1 MLGRRIKLF
10 KLFGFEVQID
20 LSWLIIAVLVAW
32 SLAVGF
38 FPFRYKDLSM
48 QTYWV
53 MGVVGAIGFFLS
65 VIFHEIFHSL
75 VARRF
80 GIPMK
85 GITLFIFGGV
95 SEMGDEPPSA
105 KTEFLVAVVG
115 PLSSIAIALAFY
127 GFHVLGVRGGG
138 WPLSMDGVV
147 LYLAYMN
154 SLLGAFNLLP
164 AFPLDGGR
172 MLRAVLWA
180 LKKNLR
186 WATRVASGIGSGFA
200 LLLMFFG
207 VFQFLFTGNLIGGI
221 WSFLIGVFLQGAA
234 RMSYQQVLIR
244 KALEGEQVR
253 RFMKSDPLTVPPST
267 SVRQL
272 VEDYIYKYH
281 FKMFPVTEGP
291 DKLIGCVTT
300 KQLEGVPREEWN
312 LKTVRD
318 LATQC
323 TPENTIEPEDDA
335 IKALS
340 LMARTGAGRLIVVEG
355 NRMVGVITLKDMLK
369 FLSLK
374 LELGQ

>member
-1 MLGRRIKLF
+1 MFGRRITLF
-10 KLFGFEVQID
+10 KLFGFEVRID

-38 FPFRYKDLSM
+38 FPFRYKNLSV
-48 QTYWV
+48 QTYWG

-65 VIFHEIFHSL
+65 VIFHEVFHSL
-75 VARRF
+75 VAKKF

-95 SEMGDEPPSA
+95 SEMGEEPPSA
-105 KTEFLVAVVG
+105 RTEFLVAVVG
-115 PLSSIAIALAFY
+115 PLSSIAIALACY
-127 GFHVLGVRGGG
+127 GFHILGNRGGG
-138 WPLSMDGVV
+138 WPLPIDGVV
-147 LYLAYMN
+147 LYLAYIN
-154 SLLGAFNLLP
+154 SLLAAFNLLP

-172 MLRAVLWA
+172 MLRAALWA
-180 LKKNLR
+180 FKKNLR
-186 WATRVASGIGSGFA
+186 WATRIASQIGSGFA

-207 VFQFLFTGNLIGGI
+207 VFQFFFTGNLIGGI

-234 RMSYQQVLIR
+234 RMSYQQVLVR

-253 RFMKSDPLTVPPST
+253 RFMKSDPLTVPPSA

-300 KQLEGVPREEWN
+300 KQLDGVPREEWN
-312 LKTVRD
+312 LKTVGD

-323 TPENTIEPEDDA
+323 SPENTIEPQADA
-335 IKALS
+335 MKALS
-340 LMARTGAGRLIVVEG
+340 LMARTGSSRLIVVEG
-355 NRMVGVITLKDMLK
+355 NRVVGVITLKDMLA

>member
-1 MLGRRIKLF
+1 MFGRRIKLF
-10 KLFGFEVQID
+10 KLFGFEVRID
-20 LSWLIIAVLVAW
+20 LSWIIIAVLVAW

-38 FPFRYKDLSM
+38 FPFRYKNLSL

-75 VARRF
+75 VARKF

-95 SEMGDEPPSA
+95 SEMGEEPPNA
-105 KTEFLVAVVG
+105 KAEFLMAMVG
-115 PLSSIAIALAFY
+115 PLSSIVIGLVCY
-127 GFHVLGVRGGG
+127 GIYILGARSG
-138 WPLSMDGVV
+138 WPASINGVV
-147 LYLAYMN
+147 QYLAYIN
-154 SLLGAFNLLP
+154 SLLAAFNLLP

-172 MLRAVLWA
+172 MLRAALWA

-186 WATRVASGIGSGFA
+186 WATRIASGIGSGFA

-207 VFQFLFTGNLIGGI
+207 VFQFFFTRDLIGGI

-244 KALEGEQVR
+244 KGLEGEQVR
-253 RFMKSDPLTVPPST
+253 RFMKTDPVTVPPSI
-267 SVRQL
+267 SLRQL
-272 VEDYIYKYH
+272 VEDYIYRYH
-281 FKMFPVTEGP
+281 FKMFPVVEGP
-291 DKLIGCVTT
+291 DKLIGCITT
-300 KQLEGVPREEWN
+300 RQLDGVPREDWS
-312 LKTVRD
+312 LRTVRD
-318 LATQC
+318 LASQC
-323 TPENTIEPEDDA
+323 SPENTIEPQADA
-335 IKALS
+335 IQALS
-340 LMARTGAGRLIVVEG
+340 IMARTGSGRLIVIEG

-374 LELGQ
+374 LELGE

>member
-10 KLFGFEVQID
+10 KLFGFEVKID
-20 LSWLIIAVLVAW
+20 LSWIIIAILITW
-32 SLAVGF
+32 SLAIGF
-38 FPFRYKDLSM
+38 FPFRYRNLPI
-48 QTYWV
+48 QTYWT
-53 MGVVGAIGFFLS
+53 MGVIGAIGFFLS

-95 SEMGDEPPSA
+95 SEMGEEPPSA
-105 KTEFLVAVVG
+105 KSEFLVAMVG
-115 PLSSIAIALAFY
+115 PLSSIAIALACY
-127 GFHVLGVRGGG
+127 GIHLLGLGR
-138 WPLSMDGVV
+138 WPISIDGVV
-147 LYLAYMN
+147 LYLAYIN
-154 SLLGAFNLLP
+154 SLLAAFNLLP

-172 MLRAVLWA
+172 MLRAALWA

-186 WATRVASGIGSGFA
+186 WATRIASRIGSGFA
-200 LLLMFFG
+200 FLLMSLG
-207 VFQFLFTGNLIGGI
+207 VFQFFFTGNLIGGI

-234 RMSYQQVLIR
+234 RTSYQQVLIR
-244 KALEGEQVR
+244 RALEGEQVR
-253 RFMKSDPLTVPPST
+253 RFMKTDPLTVPPSA
-267 SVRQL
+267 SLRQL

-300 KQLEGVPREEWN
+300 KQLEGVPREEWD

-318 LATQC
+318 VATQC
-323 TPENTIEPEDDA
+323 SLENTIEPQADA
-335 IKALS
+335 MKALS
-340 LMARTGAGRLIVVEG
+340 LMAQTGSSRLIVIDG
-355 NRMVGVITLKDMLK
+355 NRMVGVVTLKDMLK

>member
-10 KLFGFEVQID
+10 KLFGFDVQVD
-20 LSWLIIAVLVAW
+20 LSWIIIAVLVAW

-38 FPFRYKDLSM
+38 FPFRYKYLSV

-75 VARRF
+75 VARKLH
-80 GIPMK
+80 IPMK

-95 SEMGDEPPSA
+95 SEMGEEPPNA
-105 KTEFLVAVVG
+105 KSEFLMAVAG
-115 PLSSIAIALAFY
+115 PLSSIAIALACY
-127 GFHVLGVRGGG
+127 GIHFLGVLGFG
-138 WPLSMDGVV
+138 WPVSIDGVV
-147 LYLAYMN
+147 LYLAYIN
-154 SLLGAFNLLP
+154 SLLAAFNLLP

-180 LKKNLR
+180 FKKNLR
-186 WATRVASGIGSGFA
+186 WATRIASGIGSGFA
-200 LLLMFFG
+200 MLLMLLG
-207 VFQFLFTGNLIGGI
+207 VFQFFFTGNLIGGV
-221 WSFLIGVFLQGAA
+221 WSFLIGIFLQGAA

-253 RFMKSDPLTVPPST
+253 RFMKAEPVAVPPSA

-281 FKMFPVTEGP
+281 FKMFPVTEGS
-291 DKLIGCVTT
+291 DRLIGCVTT
-300 KQLEGVPREEWN
+300 KQLDGVPREEWN
-312 LKTVRD
+312 SKTVRD
-318 LATQC
+318 LAAQC
-323 TPENTIEPEDDA
+323 SPENTIGPEADA

-340 LMARTGAGRLIVVEG
+340 LMARTGSGRLIVIEG

-374 LELGQ
+374 LELG

>member
-1 MLGRRIKLF
+1 MLGRRITLF
-10 KLFGFEVQID
+10 KLFGFEVRID

-38 FPFRYKDLSM
+38 FPFRYKNLSV

-65 VIFHEIFHSL
+65 VIFHEVFHSL
-75 VARRF
+75 IARKF

-95 SEMGDEPPSA
+95 SEMGEEPPSA

-115 PLSSIAIALAFY
+115 PLSSIALALACF
-127 GFHVLGVRGGG
+127 GFHILGTRGGG
-138 WPLSMDGVV
+138 WPLPIDGVV
-147 LYLAYMN
+147 LYLAYIN
-154 SLLGAFNLLP
+154 SLLAAFNLLP

-172 MLRAVLWA
+172 ILRAVLWA
-180 LKKNLR
+180 FKKNLR
-186 WATRVASGIGSGFA
+186 SATRIASQIGSGFA

-207 VFQFLFTGNLIGGI
+207 VFQFFFTGNLIGGI

-234 RMSYQQVLIR
+234 RMSYQQVLVR

-253 RFMKSDPLTVPPST
+253 RFMKSDPLTVPPSA

-281 FKMFPVTEGP
+281 FKMFPVTEGT

-300 KQLEGVPREEWN
+300 KQLDRVPREEWN

-323 TPENTIEPEDDA
+323 SPENTIEPQADA

-340 LMARTGAGRLIVVEG
+340 LMARTGSGRLIVVEG
-355 NRMVGVITLKDMLK
+355 NRVVGVITLKDMLK

-374 LELGQ
+374 LELEQ

>member
-10 KLFGFEVQID
+10 KLFGFDVQVD
-20 LSWLIIAVLVAW
+20 LSWVIIAVLVAW

-38 FPFRYKDLSM
+38 FPFRYKYLSV

-75 VARRF
+75 VARKLH
-80 GIPMK
+80 IPMK

-95 SEMGDEPPSA
+95 SEMGEEPPNA
-105 KTEFLVAVVG
+105 KSEFLMAVAG
-115 PLSSIAIALAFY
+115 PLSSIAIALACY
-127 GFHVLGVRGGG
+127 GIHFLGVLGFG
-138 WPLSMDGVV
+138 WPVSIDGVV
-147 LYLAYMN
+147 LYLAYIN
-154 SLLGAFNLLP
+154 SLLAAFNLLP

-180 LKKNLR
+180 FKKNLR
-186 WATRVASGIGSGFA
+186 WATRIASGIGSGFA
-200 LLLMFFG
+200 MLLMLLG
-207 VFQFLFTGNLIGGI
+207 VFQFFFTGNLIGGV
-221 WSFLIGVFLQGAA
+221 WSFLIGIFLQGAA

-253 RFMKSDPLTVPPST
+253 RFMKAEPVAVPPSA

-281 FKMFPVTEGP
+281 FKMFPVTEGS
-291 DKLIGCVTT
+291 DRLIGCVTT
-300 KQLEGVPREEWN
+300 KQLDGVPREEWN
-312 LKTVRD
+312 SKTVRD

-323 TPENTIEPEDDA
+323 SPENTIGPEADA

-340 LMARTGAGRLIVVEG
+340 LMARTGSGRLIVIEG

-374 LELGQ
+374 LELG

>member
-10 KLFGFEVQID
+10 ELFGFEIRID
-20 LSWLIIAVLVAW
+20 LSWVIIAVLVAW

-38 FPFRYKDLSM
+38 FPFRYRNLSV

-95 SEMGDEPPSA
+95 SEMGEEPSSA
-105 KTEFLVAVVG
+105 KAEFLVAVVG
-115 PLSSIAIALAFY
+115 PLSSIAVALACY
-127 GFHVLGVRGGG
+127 GIHLLGIGSG
-138 WPLSMDGVV
+138 WSLSIDGVI
-147 LYLAYMN
+147 LYLAYIN
-154 SLLGAFNLLP
+154 SLLAAFNLLP

-172 MLRAVLWA
+172 MLRAALWA

-186 WATRVASGIGSGFA
+186 WATRIASKIGSGFA
-200 LLLMFFG
+200 LLLMLFG
-207 VFQFLFTGNLIGGI
+207 VFQFFFTQNLIGGI
-221 WSFLIGVFLQGAA
+221 WSFLIGVFLNGAA
-234 RMSYQQVLIR
+234 RTSYRQVLIR
-244 KALEGEQVR
+244 KTLEGEQVR
-253 RFMKSDPLTVPPST
+253 RFMRVDPLTVPPSA

-281 FKMFPVTEGP
+281 FKMFPVTEGS

-300 KQLEGVPREEWN
+300 KQLDEVPREEWDHR
-312 LKTVRD
+312 TVRD
-318 LATQC
+318 LATRC
-323 TPENTIEPEDDA
+323 SPENTIEPQADA

-340 LMARTGAGRLIVVEG
+340 LMARTGSSRLIVIEG

-374 LELGQ
+374 LELET